1 VWMGKKLIPQL
12 LFAAAALLFAACSAL
27 QFTAGNVELGS
38 IFAVIAAFG
47 VGMLV
52 LLRSGRISW

>member
-1 VWMGKKLIPQL
+1 
-12 LFAAAALLFAACSAL
+12 LFAACSAL